1 MFFIF
6 SKILYFII
14 QPIVWLVFF
23 LARAACV
30 KSEIKR
36 KKILRGM
43 LWATLIFTNPFISNL
58 IFHAWEYEA
67 VPIDNLKKQYEV
79 GIVLGGYSEFDVYP
93 QDRLNFN
100 FAANRLVDAI
110 VLYKKGII
118 KKILISGGDGR
129 LVGTSVNEADMTLHH
144 LLSLG
149 IPSSD
154 ILIENK
160 SRNTHEN
167 ASFTQILLQQRGLDT
182 SPCLLITSASHM
194 RRSLACFKKTA
205 LLCDP
210 FPAHFI
216 AEKID
221 YTIRT
226 TILPD
231 KLAFNKW
238 EVFLKE
244 WIGYCVYKLQGY
256 I

>member
-23 LARAACV
+23 LARATYA

-43 LWATLIFTNPFISNL
+43 LWGTLILTNPLFSNQ
-58 IFHAWEYEA
+58 IFHLWEYQA
-67 VPIDNLKKQYEV
+67 VPIEELKKQYDV

-129 LVGTSVNEADMTLHH
+129 IVGKSVNEADMTLKH
-144 LLSLG
+144 LMALG
-149 IPSSD
+149 IPQTD
-154 ILIENK
+154 ILIENQ

-167 ASFTQILLQQRGLDT
+167 ALFSERCLQQIGLDT
-182 SPCLLITSASHM
+182 KSCLLITSASHM
-194 RRSLACFKKTA
+194 RRSLACFKKTN
-205 LLCDP
+205 LSCDP

-216 AEKID
+216 AEKVD
-221 YTIRT
+221 YSIRS

-238 EVFLKE
+238 EIFLKE
-244 WIGYCVYKLQGY
+244 WLGYIVYWIQGY
-256 I
+256 L